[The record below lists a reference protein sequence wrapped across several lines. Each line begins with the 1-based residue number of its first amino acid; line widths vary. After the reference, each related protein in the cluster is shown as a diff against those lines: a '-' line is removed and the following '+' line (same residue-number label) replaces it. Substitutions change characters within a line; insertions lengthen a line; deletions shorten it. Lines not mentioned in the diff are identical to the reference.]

1 MKFRRCIFTFSI
13 NHDIRH
19 FPILLCL
26 CKNGKGDVSKKVM
39 HFLSCYFACQWL
51 EVFGFCFF
59 YVLVAVASLDRYVPI
74 DMDDVS
80 CQNWPITGYTRSWYT
95 AMMYWKKCLQAP
107 LPVSPKLPRGFPAA
121 FLDALSP
128 LSWSLEQSIRL
139 RLKENMPCIQ
149 SVFCPK
155 ILQMFNGV

>member
-95 AMMYWKKCLQAP
+95 EMMYWKKCLQAP
-107 LPVSPKLPRGFPAA
+107 LPVSPKLLTQFSHNFSRCA
-121 FLDALSP
+121 FSTFLEPWTALDCDWRKHAMHTVRLLS
-128 LSWSLEQSIRL
+128 
-139 RLKENMPCIQ
+139 
-149 SVFCPK
+149 
-155 ILQMFNGV
+155 